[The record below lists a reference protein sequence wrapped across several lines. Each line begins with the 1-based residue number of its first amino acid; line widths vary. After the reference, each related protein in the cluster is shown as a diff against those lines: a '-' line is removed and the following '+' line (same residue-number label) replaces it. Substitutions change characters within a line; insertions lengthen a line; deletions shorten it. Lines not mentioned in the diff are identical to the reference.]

1 MYITRNFF
9 TKVSFC
15 FVLEKSRMAYINF
28 NQVNGEDF
36 ITILQNENE
45 IKLDSSQFSQ
55 MMLHLHGLENMLAKK
70 SKQNRPRKQVQF
82 EKKMKKWASDNPKW
96 TSGNPNFETVAAVF
110 AEHLAQEIKSNYLS
124 QCVDCL
130 VDKDDCCD
138 CMDKNKCIETYLQ
151 DAMYTLDNEYMRQ
164 ILHNEYGIENYP
176 SVDNLLLDTIF
187 ITVVKN
193 KLSILL

>member
-1 MYITRNFF
+1 
-9 TKVSFC
+9 
-15 FVLEKSRMAYINF
+15 MAYINF

-36 ITILQNENE
+36 ISILQNENE

-82 EKKMKKWASDNPKW
+82 EKRMKKWASDNPKW
-96 TSGNPNFETVAAVF
+96 AAGNPNFETVAAVF
-110 AEHLAQEIKSNYLS
+110 AEHLVHEIKTNYLS
-124 QCVDCL
+124 PCIGCL
-130 VDKDDCCD
+130 VNKDDCCD
-138 CMDKNKCIETYLQ
+138 CMNKDKCIEMYFEN
-151 DAMYTLDNEYMRQ
+151 AMYSLDNGYMRQ
-164 ILHNEYGIENYP
+164 ILLNEYGIENYP
-176 SVDNLLLDTIF
+176 SIDNLLLDTIF